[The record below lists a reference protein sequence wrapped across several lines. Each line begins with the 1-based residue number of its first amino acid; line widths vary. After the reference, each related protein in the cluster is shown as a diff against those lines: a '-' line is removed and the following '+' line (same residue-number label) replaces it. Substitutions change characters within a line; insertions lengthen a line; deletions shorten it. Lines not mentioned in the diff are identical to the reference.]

1 MQFGL
6 FCLVLSPL
14 AFHPGFPDAC
24 HIPGP
29 SFSQML
35 VIPTKD
41 LSGALL
47 TSRNRALGNR
57 ATDASSVSGLF
68 FISTVIDAGHTCGQS
83 FRNMTGNAGFA
94 LEQHFARLSLG
105 LWNLK
110 CIYLKT

>member
-6 FCLVLSPL
+6 FCPVLSPL

-41 LSGALL
+41 LSPPDCV
-47 TSRNRALGNR
+47 LGNR
-57 ATDASSVSGLF
+57 ATDASSVNGLF
-68 FISTVIDAGHTCGQS
+68 FISTVIDPGHTCGQF
-83 FRNMTGNAGFA
+83 FRNMIGNAGFA
-94 LEQHFARLSLG
+94 PEQHFARLSLG

>member
-6 FCLVLSPL
+6 FCPVLSPL

-24 HIPGP
+24 HIPGS

-47 TSRNRALGNR
+47 QTVLWVTNV
-57 ATDASSVSGLF
+57 SSVSGLF
-68 FISTVIDAGHTCGQS
+68 FLSTVIDVGHTCGQS
-83 FRNMTGNAGFA
+83 FRNMIGNVGFA
-94 LEQHFARLSLG
+94 PEQHFARLSLG